1 MIVKYQNDKRFVKV
15 KIEKEK
21 YSPNRV
27 DYYWSEQWLSLVVF
41 TKEMLKYIDLNE
53 TTSLV

>member
-21 YSPNRV
+21 YSSNRV
-27 DYYWSEQWLSLVVF
+27 DYYWSEQWLSLVVS

-53 TTSLV
+53 TT

>member
-1 MIVKYQNDKRFVKV
+1 MKYQNDKRFVKV